1 MNKSNS
7 QKTSLNVFFDTLGCA
22 KNEVDTFKMEGLVKD
37 AGYNVVE
44 DALLA
49 DVIVLNTCAFIEA
62 ATQESIDTFFE
73 YRNYY
78 KNKKIIICGCLV
90 SRYKDEL
97 KKSISEADAFISCDD
112 EEKICEVIKDLN
124 LKASNKVEANG
135 VSASTFG
142 YVKISEGCN
151 RRCSYCTIPFIRGK
165 YKSSSYDEIVKDV
178 EEQYNLGVKEIVL
191 VAQDC
196 GVWGFD
202 LDGKNLA

>member
-1 MNKSNS
+1 MEKSNT
-7 QKTSLNVFFDTLGCA
+7 KKMSLNVFFDTLGCA
-22 KNEVDTFKMEGLVKD
+22 KNEVDTFKMEGLVKG
-37 AGYNVVE
+37 AGHNIVE
-44 DALLA
+44 DASLA
-49 DVIVLNTCAFIEA
+49 DVIILNTCAFIEA

-78 KNKKIIICGCLV
+78 KDKKIIVCGCLV

-97 KKSISEADAFISCDD
+97 KKSLNEADAFISCDD
-112 EEKICEVIKDLN
+112 EEKICELITNLN
-124 LKASNKVEANG
+124 GKPSNNNETKEASS
-135 VSASTFG
+135 SAFG

-178 EEQYNLGVKEIVL
+178 EEQRDLGAKEIVL

-196 GVWGFD
+196 GV
-202 LDGKNLA
+202 

>member
-1 MNKSNS
+1 MEKSNTK
-7 QKTSLNVFFDTLGCA
+7 KTSLNVFFDTLGCA
-22 KNEVDTFKMEGLVKD
+22 KNEVDTFKMEGLVKS
-37 AGYNVVE
+37 AGLNIVE
-44 DALLA
+44 DASVA
-49 DVIVLNTCAFIEA
+49 DVIILNTCAFIEA

-78 KNKKIIICGCLV
+78 KDKKIIVCGCLV

-97 KKSISEADAFISCDD
+97 KKSLSEADAFISCAD
-112 EEKICEVIKDLN
+112 EEKICDLIKSFDI
-124 LKASNKVEANG
+124 KPSKKDEAKG
-135 VSASTFG
+135 TSSSAFG

-178 EEQYNLGVKEIVL
+178 EEQRDLGAKEIVL

-196 GVWGFD
+196 GV
-202 LDGKNLA
+202 